1 MYTEHMNHEKGAS
14 MMLLELKDVSKVY
27 HGAVPVEALKKL
39 TCASIVA
46 NLSVLWGLLEAERQ
60 PY

>member
-1 MYTEHMNHEKGAS
+1 

-27 HGAVPVEALKKL
+27 HGAVPVEALKKIDL
-39 TCASIVA
+39 RVDSGEFVSIMGP
-46 NLSVLWGLLEAERQ
+46 SEAERQ